1 MMRNQYLDQ
10 KPDVEELITSHME
23 LVRQIAWHM
32 RGSVHSSEEIEDLI
46 QIGYYGLVTAAQKY
60 TLREGATF
68 ASYAGIRIR
77 GAIVDH
83 LRKSSNLCR
92 TTIQMQKKANAAE
105 QKLQALHSRKPT
117 VDEIAQEMEITPE
130 SLMEWQQ
137 AFQANVHQSLDSV
150 YDEFSIW
157 FESTEN
163 TPEDNFND
171 EELRGMLKDALH
183 TLSEREGLV
192 IQLYFVEEL
201 NVYEI
206 AEILE
211 VTTGRVSQIKS
222 AAVARLRQYLRD
234 QDRMMVAE

>member
-1 MMRNQYLDQ
+1 MRNQYLEQ

-32 RGSVHSSEEIEDLI
+32 RGSVHSSMEIEDLI
-46 QIGYYGLVTAAQKY
+46 QIGYYGLVTAAQNY

-105 QKLQALHSRKPT
+105 QKLQARHSRKPN
-117 VDEIAQEMEITPE
+117 VEEIAAEMEIEPE
-130 SLMEWQQ
+130 ALMEWQQ

-157 FESTEN
+157 FVSSEN
-163 TPEDNFND
+163 TPEENINE
-171 EELRGMLKDALH
+171 EELQKLLKDALR
-183 TLSEREGLV
+183 TLPEREALV
-192 IQLYFVEEL
+192 IQLYYVEEL

-206 AEILE
+206 AEVLE
-211 VTTGRVSQIKS
+211 VTTGRVSQIKK
-222 AAVARLRQYLRD
+222 AAIASLRHFLGEREAL
-234 QDRMMVAE
+234 VLKE